1 MGLFSRGETDTDPA
15 IRTATQLGL
24 FSYGL
29 GITQLLRPGSV
40 NRFVGVPDFGLNH
53 TMQQIIGVREIVS
66 GTGILFG
73 NNTSGWM
80 WSRVAGD
87 IMDLT
92 ILAGTLGTPVGIRK
106 KLVPA
111 ILALGALTVLDAKV
125 AMESR
130 GA

>member
-1 MGLFSRGETDTDPA
+1 MGLFSRNQTDTETA
-15 IRTATQLGL
+15 VSTATKLGI

-40 NRFVGVPDFGLNH
+40 NRLAGVPDFGLNH

-73 NNTSGWM
+73 DNTSGWM

-87 IMDLT
+87 LMDLT
-92 ILAGTLGTPVGIRK
+92 ILAGTLGTPVGIKK
-106 KLVPA
+106 KLVRA
-111 ILALGALTVLDAKV
+111 ILAISALTILDAKV
-125 AMESR
+125 ALEAR
-130 GA
+130 EA

>member
-1 MGLFSRGETDTDPA
+1 MGLFSRNRNGTKAGIST
-15 IRTATQLGL
+15 TTKLGL
-24 FSYGL
+24 SSYGL

-40 NRFVGVPDFGLNH
+40 NRLAGVPDFGLNH
-53 TMQQIIGVREIVS
+53 TMQQIIGVHEIVS

-73 NNTSGWM
+73 HNTSGWM

-106 KLVPA
+106 RLVPA
-111 ILALGALTVLDAKV
+111 ILVIGALTVPDAKV
-125 AMESR
+125 AMETR
-130 GA
+130 EA

>member
-1 MGLFSRGETDTDPA
+1 MGLFSHGGTDTDSA
-15 IRTATQLGL
+15 IGTATTLGL

-40 NRFVGVPDFGLNH
+40 NRLVGVPDFGLNH
-53 TMQQIIGVREIVS
+53 TLQQIIGVREIVS
-66 GTGILFG
+66 GSGILFG
-73 NNTSGWM
+73 DNTSGWM

-111 ILALGALTVLDAKV
+111 ILAIGALTVLDAKV
-125 AMESR
+125 AMASR

>member
-1 MGLFSRGETDTDPA
+1 MGLFSRNRKDTKA
-15 IRTATQLGL
+15 GITTATKLGL

-40 NRFVGVPDFGLNH
+40 NRLAGVPDFGLNH

-73 NNTSGWM
+73 HNTSGWM

-106 KLVPA
+106 RLVPA
-111 ILALGALTVLDAKV
+111 ILVIGALTMLDAKV
-125 AMESR
+125 AMEAR
-130 GA
+130 EA

>member
-1 MGLFSRGETDTDPA
+1 MGLFSRNQPDTDTA
-15 IRTATQLGL
+15 FSTATKLGL

-40 NRFVGVPDFGLNH
+40 NRFAGVPDFGLNH

-87 IMDLT
+87 LMDLT
-92 ILAGTLGTPVGIRK
+92 ILAGTLGTPIGIKK

-111 ILALGALTVLDAKV
+111 ILAISALTILDAKI
-125 AMESR
+125 ALEAR
-130 GA
+130 EG

>member
-1 MGLFSRGETDTDPA
+1 MGLFSRGGKGTEPA
-15 IRTATQLGL
+15 IGTATKLGL

-66 GTGILFG
+66 GSGILCG
-73 NNTSGWM
+73 DNTSGWM

-106 KLVPA
+106 RLVPA
-111 ILALGALTVLDAKV
+111 ILAVGALTVLEARV
-125 AMESR
+125 ALESR